1 MAPPES
7 CLFVTGALGEEEL
20 ECARAT
26 LQRLSCFAIVTGDA
40 VQVSLASLT
49 LGSDKRVR
57 VQMLVRPS
65 FLLSATKEWYS
76 AVSRL
81 TSSSDIDGTHTYSA
95 LRALLQ
101 RTASG
106 ATAAQVPLT
115 TMVVLCS
122 AGAALTNLPRL
133 GQEAAAAKVTLHLV
147 TLGGGAEAH
156 SGSSSGAVKQGA
168 AGQAAPGGAPSEP
181 PPALHTH
188 AIQAGPLAVER
199 CAAMIWQ
206 LLPRLSL
213 HPSLPTLQPAQPGSP
228 PSLTL
233 TLQLTAV
240 ASSTAPPSP
249 TVGGPEGDTT
259 VRCRL
264 SSQIMAWQPW
274 LALPACCPCHG
285 QPSKASLPRTATCS
299 ITGQPLAGRALPRP
313 APGAL
318 QPASAPALL
327 LGPPSLSLQLEA
339 TRAPPR
345 TCLPLLSPSP
355 PCVRLTA
362 AAVIQADELD
372 QATVFGWPLLVHP
385 EPGSSVFTA
394 LRQELSDAGQLLLAR
409 GPWDICGAA
418 MAQATIVTCWYALAP
433 ASCSDTWLLRQL
445 ASREQLLAVT
455 DPEGAGGATEA
466 AEASELPTPQHVD
479 LARQLVCDLQAG
491 WQSET
496 KSEGVAE
503 WPLALQLSSG
513 ASKAMAELLSCASKV
528 HEVS

>member
-1 MAPPES
+1 MHDPRTKGCVYEALHHKALCGHACNGEPRATPFPFARDTCVLPMAGAASQSSMAPPES
-7 CLFVTGALGEEEL
+7 CVFVTGALGEEEL
-20 ECARAT
+20 DCARAT

-65 FLLSATKEWYS
+65 SLLSATKEWYS

-259 VRCRL
+259 
-264 SSQIMAWQPW
+264 
-274 LALPACCPCHG
+274 
-285 QPSKASLPRTATCS
+285 
-299 ITGQPLAGRALPRP
+299 
-313 APGAL
+313 
-318 QPASAPALL
+318 
-327 LGPPSLSLQLEA
+327 
-339 TRAPPR
+339 
-345 TCLPLLSPSP
+345 
-355 PCVRLTA
+355 
-362 AAVIQADELD
+362 ADELD

-455 DPEGAGGATEA
+455 DPEGPGGATEA
-466 AEASELPTPQHVD
+466 AEALELPTPRHVD
-479 LARQLVCDLQAG
+479 LARQLVRDLQAG

-496 KSEGVAE
+496 KAEGVAE